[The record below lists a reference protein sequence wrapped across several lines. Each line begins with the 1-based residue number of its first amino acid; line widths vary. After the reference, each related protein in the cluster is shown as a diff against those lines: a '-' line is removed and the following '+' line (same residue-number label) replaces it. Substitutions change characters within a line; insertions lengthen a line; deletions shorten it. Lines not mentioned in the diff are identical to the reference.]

1 MRLRP
6 VRAPGRTLA
15 ARKLPRRFTSTGLA
29 HSDPRGGG
37 HTVRAGQL
45 PPAARRAGAVPL
57 RASARAG
64 AAAAAPPA
72 AAFPAWAA
80 VVCPLTPSW
89 HGTPSPPPPP
99 PHAPLRPP
107 QFTTPIYH
115 PNIDSAGRICLDI
128 LNMPPKGA
136 WKPSLNLPTVLSS
149 IQLLMSHPN
158 PDDGLMVEIV
168 RPPSHAVS
176 RTLCGHCASATGR
189 PQLAAAR
196 LAHLLTPPPFTDA
209 RVHPPPR
216 EVQADGRGAHPPPCA
231 PRLRRLRL
239 RRLRPRLL
247 RRRQLLRRRL
257 SPGGWR
263 PRCRGEQCQGAAAA
277 LPPSSSVDGGYV
289 MFFHILLDS
298 VHNGGRRPHVH
309 GWIRAAAVGD
319 GAQAVGDG
327 ALQAR
332 LVPEGDAALQEG
344 DARPGGARVEEAPTA
359 APTAG
364 PTAGRGEL
372 QDGRRRRVWRLLLLR
387 YAWRTWHLGGR
398 RAPHTPRQVPVQWES
413 DKQLVERNQLRVA
426 LHLNCAACALK
437 IKPQRDYS
445 HNQTPKMHYDVCST
459 APRHEPRGR
468 HMAVIRCPHPR
479 RPLPSAAAAAA
490 TALCCRRCCLRRCCL
505 RRCCLR
511 RCRPPQP
518 SPIPSSTQVHHDAI
532 FHCQRVLDADK
543 HNVKVRRHA
552 ERAARGRGAL
562 GVAAAA
568 RWHSPWPTRWQTR

>member
-37 HTVRAGQL
+37 HAVRAGQL

-176 RTLCGHCASATGR
+176 RTLCGHCASATAR

-196 LAHLLTPPPFTDA
+196 LAHLLTPPTLTDA

-231 PRLRRLRL
+231 PRLRRLR
-239 RRLRPRLL
+239 RLRPRLL
-247 RRRQLLRRRL
+247 RRRQLLHRRL

-263 PRCRGEQCQGAAAA
+263 PRCRGEQCQG
-277 LPPSSSVDGGYV
+277 GGGC
-289 MFFHILLDS
+289 L
-298 VHNGGRRPHVH
+298 
-309 GWIRAAAVGD
+309 
-319 GAQAVGDG
+319 
-327 ALQAR
+327 
-332 LVPEGDAALQEG
+332 
-344 DARPGGARVEEAPTA
+344 
-359 APTAG
+359 
-364 PTAGRGEL
+364 
-372 QDGRRRRVWRLLLLR
+372 GRRRRRRCTAALLLGR
-387 YAWRTWHLGGR
+387 WRRGGGHQRRRR
-398 RAPHTPRQVPVQWES
+398 RAGRPGGERRRNDRRRRRDSRRDDVDWLCRRRCRGSRLCRLCRLCRLRRLRQ
-413 DKQLVERNQLRVA
+413 
-426 LHLNCAACALK
+426 
-437 IKPQRDYS
+437 
-445 HNQTPKMHYDVCST
+445 
-459 APRHEPRGR
+459 
-468 HMAVIRCPHPR
+468 
-479 RPLPSAAAAAA
+479 AAAAGGRLGGWPRAA
-490 TALCCRRCCLRRCCL
+490 G
-505 RRCCLR
+505 
-511 RCRPPQP
+511 
-518 SPIPSSTQVHHDAI
+518 
-532 FHCQRVLDADK
+532 
-543 HNVKVRRHA
+543 VRRVRTGW
-552 ERAARGRGAL
+552 EGGRSGWCLSSAP
-562 GVAAAA
+562 AAA
-568 RWHSPWPTRWQTR
+568 HPTYLYLCPCPPPAPAGAAACSRRTRREPSGNSHMRSAGLYVHCVPEGGGGVVRRRRLVPSFYVRTVGDLPFRQKK